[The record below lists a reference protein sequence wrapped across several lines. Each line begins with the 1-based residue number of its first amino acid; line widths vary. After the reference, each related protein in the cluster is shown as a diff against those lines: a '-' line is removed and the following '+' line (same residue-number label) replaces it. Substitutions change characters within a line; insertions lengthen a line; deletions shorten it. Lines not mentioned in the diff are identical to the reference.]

1 MIASKSDKNSYS
13 TVTSM
18 LHTYD
23 KEKHK
28 TYDINDQ
35 LCIHS
40 IRELIFMRENNDFLS
55 VAKCNLMLEFF
66 CTFFVLLL
74 FLLFFQFSYSYCKM

>member
-1 MIASKSDKNSYS
+1 MIGSKSDKNSYS

-18 LHTYD
+18 LHTYE
-23 KEKHK
+23 KEEHE

-40 IRELIFMRENNDFLS
+40 IKGLLFMTENIDFLS
-55 VAKCNLMLEFF
+55 VAECNLILEFF
-66 CTFFVLLL
+66 CT
-74 FLLFFQFSYSYCKM
+74 